1 MDKFTPSQDK
11 NKHNLYNAG
20 TPFVT
25 NSFITNDSKNS
36 GKNEKK
42 YKTISHQKVYNNL
55 NNENFVN
62 ASEKLKN
69 LFGEKEINNILNNT
83 ASSINNKKPEKMA
96 NDTKSTP
103 KNRKNIN
110 LDQKSE
116 NKLYPRINI
125 FSKSSNNN
133 EKLTEKNNTV
143 HEKKQENSQNKS
155 EDDSENLSA
164 LAEDLLSMSDE
175 FDVQLMRK
183 KPINKKDFLG
193 EFKEEFNYYKKREND
208 LNNQKKNIMNIGLPK
223 EMPILQTK
231 LYTSPL
237 EKLKMKNLGSNIK
250 NSNKK
255 NYNNIKRDLHN
266 FKLDEDQNQ
275 LYSKTQTQ
283 VKGSDI
289 KTCESKMKNHISSNS
304 IKNNENNTKNMNKTN
319 NNNNNTILNNLA
331 QRNQI
336 IKNNINTQ
344 FNNIDDIFNKTT
356 FNQENKNYINDWN
369 EENTNDLMKIINN
382 TNHSVGK
389 KKIHSKLQINQNHSN
404 RNLKNK
410 SIIKTI
416 NTIGIQDQYNNK
428 NEYIG
433 KDQLKSINYNNQIQ
447 NNKKNNIRFNII
459 NINNINNINNNF
471 ERNNNIQNINS
482 INIQSNYNNSNINYN
497 YNSKYTDINQR
508 LRKMETYKRIT
519 PNNQK
524 QDNNNEYLHKNI
536 NNMNVNNKNNVLNTN
551 TTINNYNIGN
561 KIEYYSQ
568 IQNKKIYPQT
578 NKLLR
583 KSDFNRVSN
592 KNVVLKL
599 NEVKQNL
606 RNINNNNQQTLID
619 KNSLLNKGNNKNSY
633 TNIHNYMNINYYK
646 PLNENKYKN
655 INKDI
660 ISQKNLNTF
669 KLNNYDDNY
678 KIGNMHYY
686 QEGNDNT
693 FDYIGNINYLDTN
706 CLYIFLFFINSKH
719 IIFVL
724 NIIIIENRNIYRF
737 NRFTIYKISFI

>member
-125 FSKSSNNN
+125 FSKSSNNK

-266 FKLDEDQNQ
+266 FKLDEVQNQ

-289 KTCESKMKNHISSNS
+289 KTYTSNIKNHISSNS

-331 QRNQI
+331 QRSQI
-336 IKNNINTQ
+336 IKNNINSQ

-433 KDQLKSINYNNQIQ
+433 KDQLKIINYNNQIQ

-693 FDYIGNINYLDTN
+693 FDYIGNINYLSN
-706 CLYIFLFFINSKH
+706 L
-719 IIFVL
+719 
-724 NIIIIENRNIYRF
+724 
-737 NRFTIYKISFI
+737 

>member
-96 NDTKSTP
+96 NDAKSTP

-125 FSKSSNNN
+125 FSKSSNNK

-266 FKLDEDQNQ
+266 FKLDEVQNQ
-275 LYSKTQTQ
+275 LYSKKQTQ

-289 KTCESKMKNHISSNS
+289 KTYTSNIKNHISSNS

-331 QRNQI
+331 QRSQI
-336 IKNNINTQ
+336 IKNNINSQ

-369 EENTNDLMKIINN
+369 EENTNDLMKIINY

-433 KDQLKSINYNNQIQ
+433 KDQLKIINYNNQIQ

-606 RNINNNNQQTLID
+606 RNTNNNNQQTLID

-693 FDYIGNINYLDTN
+693 FDYIGNINA
-706 CLYIFLFFINSKH
+706 IF
-719 IIFVL
+719 
-724 NIIIIENRNIYRF
+724 
-737 NRFTIYKISFI
+737 

>member
-125 FSKSSNNN
+125 FSKSSNNK

-266 FKLDEDQNQ
+266 FKLDEVQNQ

-289 KTCESKMKNHISSNS
+289 KTCASKMKNHISSNS

-331 QRNQI
+331 QRSQI
-336 IKNNINTQ
+336 IKNNINSQ

-433 KDQLKSINYNNQIQ
+433 KDQLKIINYNNQIQ

-471 ERNNNIQNINS
+471 EKNNNIQNINS
-482 INIQSNYNNSNINYN
+482 INIQSNYNNSNIDYN

-508 LRKMETYKRIT
+508 LRKMETYNRIT

-693 FDYIGNINYLDTN
+693 FDYIGNINYLDN
-706 CLYIFLFFINSKH
+706 
-719 IIFVL
+719 
-724 NIIIIENRNIYRF
+724 NIKRF
-737 NRFTIYKISFI
+737 ELTAF

>member
-36 GKNEKK
+36 GKNENK

-125 FSKSSNNN
+125 FSKSSNNK

-266 FKLDEDQNQ
+266 FKLDEVQNQ
-275 LYSKTQTQ
+275 LYLKTQTQ

-289 KTCESKMKNHISSNS
+289 KTYTSNIKNHISSNS

-331 QRNQI
+331 QRSQI

-356 FNQENKNYINDWN
+356 FNQENKNYINNWN

-416 NTIGIQDQYNNK
+416 NAIGIQDQYNNK

-433 KDQLKSINYNNQIQ
+433 KDQLKIINYNNQIQ

-471 ERNNNIQNINS
+471 EKNNNIQNINS

-693 FDYIGNINYLDTN
+693 FDYIGNINYLDN
-706 CLYIFLFFINSKH
+706 
-719 IIFVL
+719 
-724 NIIIIENRNIYRF
+724 NIKRF
-737 NRFTIYKISFI
+737 ELTAF

>member
-125 FSKSSNNN
+125 FSKSSNNK

-237 EKLKMKNLGSNIK
+237 
-250 NSNKK
+250 
-255 NYNNIKRDLHN
+255 
-266 FKLDEDQNQ
+266 
-275 LYSKTQTQ
+275 
-283 VKGSDI
+283 
-289 KTCESKMKNHISSNS
+289 
-304 IKNNENNTKNMNKTN
+304 KNNENNTKNMNKTN

-331 QRNQI
+331 QRSQI
-336 IKNNINTQ
+336 IKNNINSQ

-433 KDQLKSINYNNQIQ
+433 KDQLKIINYNNQIQ

-693 FDYIGNINYLDTN
+693 FDYIGNINYLDN
-706 CLYIFLFFINSKH
+706 
-719 IIFVL
+719 
-724 NIIIIENRNIYRF
+724 NIKRF
-737 NRFTIYKISFI
+737 ELTAF

>member
-1 MDKFTPSQDK
+1 
-11 NKHNLYNAG
+11 
-20 TPFVT
+20 
-25 NSFITNDSKNS
+25 
-36 GKNEKK
+36 
-42 YKTISHQKVYNNL
+42 
-55 NNENFVN
+55 
-62 ASEKLKN
+62 
-69 LFGEKEINNILNNT
+69 
-83 ASSINNKKPEKMA
+83 
-96 NDTKSTP
+96 
-103 KNRKNIN
+103 
-110 LDQKSE
+110 
-116 NKLYPRINI
+116 
-125 FSKSSNNN
+125 
-133 EKLTEKNNTV
+133 
-143 HEKKQENSQNKS
+143 
-155 EDDSENLSA
+155 
-164 LAEDLLSMSDE
+164 
-175 FDVQLMRK
+175 
-183 KPINKKDFLG
+183 
-193 EFKEEFNYYKKREND
+193 
-208 LNNQKKNIMNIGLPK
+208 
-223 EMPILQTK
+223 
-231 LYTSPL
+231 
-237 EKLKMKNLGSNIK
+237 
-250 NSNKK
+250 
-255 NYNNIKRDLHN
+255 
-266 FKLDEDQNQ
+266 
-275 LYSKTQTQ
+275 
-283 VKGSDI
+283 
-289 KTCESKMKNHISSNS
+289 
-304 IKNNENNTKNMNKTN
+304 MNKTN

-331 QRNQI
+331 QRSQI
-336 IKNNINTQ
+336 IKNNINSQ

-433 KDQLKSINYNNQIQ
+433 KDQLKIINYNNQIQ

-693 FDYIGNINYLDTN
+693 FDYIGNINYLDN
-706 CLYIFLFFINSKH
+706 
-719 IIFVL
+719 
-724 NIIIIENRNIYRF
+724 NIKRF
-737 NRFTIYKISFI
+737 ELTAF

>member
-125 FSKSSNNN
+125 FSKSSNNK

-266 FKLDEDQNQ
+266 FKLDEVQNQ
-275 LYSKTQTQ
+275 LYLKTQTQ

-289 KTCESKMKNHISSNS
+289 KTYASKIKNHISSNS
-304 IKNNENNTKNMNKTN
+304 LKNNENNTKNMNKTN

-331 QRNQI
+331 QRSQI
-336 IKNNINTQ
+336 IKNNINSQ

-433 KDQLKSINYNNQIQ
+433 KDQLKNINYNNQIQ

-471 ERNNNIQNINS
+471 EKNNNIQNINS

-693 FDYIGNINYLDTN
+693 FDYIGNINYLDN
-706 CLYIFLFFINSKH
+706 
-719 IIFVL
+719 
-724 NIIIIENRNIYRF
+724 NIKRF
-737 NRFTIYKISFI
+737 ELTAF

>member
-62 ASEKLKN
+62 VSEKLKN

-125 FSKSSNNN
+125 FSKSSNNK

-266 FKLDEDQNQ
+266 FKLDEVQNQ

-289 KTCESKMKNHISSNS
+289 KTYTSNIKNHISSNS

-331 QRNQI
+331 QRSQI
-336 IKNNINTQ
+336 IKNNINSQ

-369 EENTNDLMKIINN
+369 EENTNDLMKIINK

-433 KDQLKSINYNNQIQ
+433 KDQLKIINYNNQIQ

-471 ERNNNIQNINS
+471 EKNNNIQNINS

-678 KIGNMHYY
+678 KIGNMNYY

-693 FDYIGNINYLDTN
+693 FDYIGNINYLDN
-706 CLYIFLFFINSKH
+706 
-719 IIFVL
+719 
-724 NIIIIENRNIYRF
+724 NIKRF
-737 NRFTIYKISFI
+737 ELTAF

>member
-62 ASEKLKN
+62 VSEKLKN

-125 FSKSSNNN
+125 FSKSSNNK

-266 FKLDEDQNQ
+266 FKLDEVQNQ

-289 KTCESKMKNHISSNS
+289 KTYASKIKNHISSNS

-331 QRNQI
+331 QRSQI
-336 IKNNINTQ
+336 IKNNINSQ

-433 KDQLKSINYNNQIQ
+433 KDQLKIINYNNQIQ

-471 ERNNNIQNINS
+471 EKNNNIQNINS

-693 FDYIGNINYLDTN
+693 FDYIGNINYLDN
-706 CLYIFLFFINSKH
+706 
-719 IIFVL
+719 
-724 NIIIIENRNIYRF
+724 NIKRF
-737 NRFTIYKISFI
+737 ELAAF

>member
-1 MDKFTPSQDK
+1 
-11 NKHNLYNAG
+11 
-20 TPFVT
+20 
-25 NSFITNDSKNS
+25 
-36 GKNEKK
+36 
-42 YKTISHQKVYNNL
+42 
-55 NNENFVN
+55 
-62 ASEKLKN
+62 
-69 LFGEKEINNILNNT
+69 
-83 ASSINNKKPEKMA
+83 
-96 NDTKSTP
+96 
-103 KNRKNIN
+103 
-110 LDQKSE
+110 
-116 NKLYPRINI
+116 
-125 FSKSSNNN
+125 
-133 EKLTEKNNTV
+133 
-143 HEKKQENSQNKS
+143 
-155 EDDSENLSA
+155 
-164 LAEDLLSMSDE
+164 
-175 FDVQLMRK
+175 
-183 KPINKKDFLG
+183 
-193 EFKEEFNYYKKREND
+193 
-208 LNNQKKNIMNIGLPK
+208 MNIGLPK

-266 FKLDEDQNQ
+266 FKLDEVQNQ

-289 KTCESKMKNHISSNS
+289 KTCASKMKNHISSNS

-331 QRNQI
+331 QRSQI
-336 IKNNINTQ
+336 IKNNINSQ

-416 NTIGIQDQYNNK
+416 NAIGIQDKYNNK

-433 KDQLKSINYNNQIQ
+433 KDQLKNINYNNQIQ

-471 ERNNNIQNINS
+471 ERKNNIQNINS

-508 LRKMETYKRIT
+508 LRKIEIYKRIT

-524 QDNNNEYLHKNI
+524 QDNSNEYLHKNI

-633 TNIHNYMNINYYK
+633 TNIHNYMNINYNK
-646 PLNENKYKN
+646 QLNENRYKN

-693 FDYIGNINYLDTN
+693 FDYIGNINYLSN
-706 CLYIFLFFINSKH
+706 L
-719 IIFVL
+719 
-724 NIIIIENRNIYRF
+724 
-737 NRFTIYKISFI
+737 

>member
-36 GKNEKK
+36 GKNERK

-116 NKLYPRINI
+116 NKFYPRINI
-125 FSKSSNNN
+125 FSKSSNNK

-266 FKLDEDQNQ
+266 FKLDEVQNQ
-275 LYSKTQTQ
+275 LYLKTQTQ

-289 KTCESKMKNHISSNS
+289 KTYTSNIKNHISSNS

-331 QRNQI
+331 QRSQI
-336 IKNNINTQ
+336 IKNNINSQ

-433 KDQLKSINYNNQIQ
+433 KDQLKIINYNNQIQ

-633 TNIHNYMNINYYK
+633 TNIHNYMNINYNK
-646 PLNENKYKN
+646 QLNENRYKN

-693 FDYIGNINYLDTN
+693 FDYIGNINYLDN
-706 CLYIFLFFINSKH
+706 
-719 IIFVL
+719 
-724 NIIIIENRNIYRF
+724 NIKRF
-737 NRFTIYKISFI
+737 ELTAF

>member
-36 GKNEKK
+36 GKNENK

-62 ASEKLKN
+62 VSEKLKN

-125 FSKSSNNN
+125 FSKSSNNK

-266 FKLDEDQNQ
+266 FKLDEVQNQ
-275 LYSKTQTQ
+275 LYSKMQTQ

-289 KTCESKMKNHISSNS
+289 KTCASKMKNHISSNS

-331 QRNQI
+331 QRSQI
-336 IKNNINTQ
+336 IKNNINSQ

-433 KDQLKSINYNNQIQ
+433 KDQLKIINYNNQIQ

-471 ERNNNIQNINS
+471 EKNNNIQNINS

-519 PNNQK
+519 PNDQK

-693 FDYIGNINYLDTN
+693 FDYIGNINYLDN
-706 CLYIFLFFINSKH
+706 
-719 IIFVL
+719 
-724 NIIIIENRNIYRF
+724 NIKRF
-737 NRFTIYKISFI
+737 ELTAF

>member
-125 FSKSSNNN
+125 FSKSSNNK

-155 EDDSENLSA
+155 EDDSVNLSA
-164 LAEDLLSMSDE
+164 LAEDILSMSDE

-266 FKLDEDQNQ
+266 FKLDEVQNQ

-289 KTCESKMKNHISSNS
+289 KTYTSNIKNHISSNS

-331 QRNQI
+331 QRSQI
-336 IKNNINTQ
+336 IKNNINSQ

-416 NTIGIQDQYNNK
+416 NAIGIQDKYNNK

-433 KDQLKSINYNNQIQ
+433 KDQLKNINYNNQIQ

-471 ERNNNIQNINS
+471 EKNNNIQNINS

-606 RNINNNNQQTLID
+606 RNTNNNNQQTLID

-693 FDYIGNINYLDTN
+693 FDYIGNINYLDN
-706 CLYIFLFFINSKH
+706 
-719 IIFVL
+719 
-724 NIIIIENRNIYRF
+724 NIKRF
-737 NRFTIYKISFI
+737 ELTAF